1 VGDSNVS
8 DTSEHA
14 VIAIFE
20 DATQAEKA
28 AHDLMAWDK
37 ANDDIKLGVIGMLTR
52 EPGDWDSGKIKTKNF
67 SSRNTGKGAKVGM
80 GLGVLAAVFSGG
92 LTLVPTVVGGAVAG
106 GAVGALSHKSL
117 GLTDEELT
125 GLGKELDGGRAALLV
140 MCDEG
145 EVKATTDY
153 LAQAGGTPRSHPVN
167 QEALAQAAQAAES
180 KPPSGAA

>member
-1 VGDSNVS
+1 MA
-8 DTSEHA
+8 DTTEHA
-14 VIAIFE
+14 LIAIFD

-37 ANDDIKLGVIGMLTR
+37 ANEDVKLGAIGMLTR

-92 LTLVPTVVGGAVAG
+92 LTLVPSVVGGAVAG

-125 GLGKELDGGRAALLV
+125 GLGHELEGGRAALLV

-145 EVKATTDY
+145 EVKATSDY
-153 LAQAGGTPRSHPVN
+153 LTSLGGTLRSGTVDAQAL
-167 QEALAQAAQAAES
+167 EAAAQSTES
-180 KPPSGAA
+180 KA